1 MVILDTNVLAEL
13 IRPRPHPAVVE
24 WMDQQDTFELWI
36 TAVTAAELR
45 TGVALLPEG
54 RRRSDLH
61 LHIERLLD
69 ETFAGYVL
77 PFDDRSALPYADIV
91 SSRRNQGRPIAFQD
105 AQIGAICLQRGM
117 PLATRDTRDFEDTGI
132 DLIDPW
138 SM

>member
-54 RRRSDLH
+54 RRKSDLH

-77 PFDDRSALPYADIV
+77 PFDDRSAIPYADIV
-91 SSRRNQGRPIAFQD
+91 SGRRNKGRSIAFQD
-105 AQIGAICLQRGM
+105 AQIGAICLQQGM
-117 PLATRDTRDFEDTGI
+117 TLATRNTRDFEDTGI

-138 SM
+138 SV

>member
-1 MVILDTNVLAEL
+1 MVILDTTVISEL

-24 WMDQQDTFELWI
+24 WMDQQNAFEVWI

-45 TGVALLPEG
+45 TGAALLPED

-61 LHIERLLD
+61 PHVERLLD

-77 PFDDRSALPYADIV
+77 PFDDRSGIPYADIV
-91 SSRRNQGRPIAFQD
+91 SGRRNQGRPIAFQD
-105 AQIGAICLQRGM
+105 AQIGAICLQHGM
-117 PLATRDTRDFEDTGI
+117 TLATRNTRDFEDTGI

-138 SM
+138 SG